1 MWQHCSRTRARPKGA
16 AMPRVTSQPDDLNF
30 EVSEG
35 ETLLEAGLRSGV
47 AFAHACGGRAKCS
60 TCRIWVTEGLNGCH
74 ERNELES

>member
-1 MWQHCSRTRARPKGA
+1 
-16 AMPRVTSQPDDLNF
+16 MPRVTSQPDDLNF